1 MERREKWFWWLMAV
15 LALLLLAAGTVQVTR
30 QDWSARQN
38 EGRRKFGA
46 VYMTLNNPFY
56 VIVDEEIRTSVEN
69 HGDVLISRDPALSV
83 ERQKAEI
90 RELIEMGCQV
100 LFVNPVDWHELA
112 PVLEIARQAGVPVIA
127 IDTNVDDDSLVASTV
142 VSDNYMAGVQ
152 CAKHLISLVP
162 GGQVALLKHD
172 QARSSVDRIKGFRD
186 TLAAYPD
193 FHVVAEAE
201 CQGQL
206 ELAMPAMAGMLRE
219 HPDINIV
226 MALNDPAAMGALAA
240 LQQAGRLDSVLVYGV
255 DGAQEARDMIAQGH
269 MAATAVQA
277 PRRMG
282 QMAVEQAYRILAGEQ
297 PEPLLQLPTKLLTR
311 ENAATEVF
319 EAWE

>member
-1 MERREKWFWWLMAV
+1 MERREKWFWGLMAV
-15 LALLLLAAGTVQVTR
+15 LAILLIAAGTVQVSR

-38 EGRRKFGA
+38 ESRRKLGA

-56 VIVDEEIRTSVEN
+56 EVVDEEIRTSVEN

-90 RELIEMGCQV
+90 RELIDMGCEV
-100 LFVNPVDWHELA
+100 LFVNPVDWRELA

-127 IDTNVDDDSLVASTV
+127 IDTNVDDESAVMSTV
-142 VSDNYMAGVQ
+142 VSDNYLAGVQ
-152 CAKHLISLVP
+152 CARHLLSQAT
-162 GGQVALLKHD
+162 GGQIALLKHD
-172 QARSSVDRIKGFRD
+172 QARSGVDRIKGFRD
-186 TLAAYPD
+186 TLAAYPE
-193 FHVVAEAE
+193 FRVVAEAE

-206 ELAMPAMAGMLRE
+206 ELAMPAMTAMLQE

-255 DGAQEARDMIAQGH
+255 DGAQETRDMIVQGH

-282 QMAVEQAYRILAGEQ
+282 QLAVEQAYRILAGEE
-297 PEPLLQLPTKLLTR
+297 PEALLQLPTRLFTR
-311 ENAATEVF
+311 ESAETEEF
-319 EAWE
+319 AAWE

>member
-226 MALNDPAAMGALAA
+226 MALNDPAA

>member
-1 MERREKWFWWLMAV
+1 MERREKWFWGLMAV
-15 LALLLLAAGTVQVTR
+15 LAILLLAAGMVQVTR

-90 RELIEMGCQV
+90 RELIEMGCRV

-112 PVLEIARQAGVPVIA
+112 PVLEIAGQAGVPVIA

-152 CAKHLISLVP
+152 CARHLTSLVP

-282 QMAVEQAYRILAGEQ
+282 QLAVEQAYRILAGEQ
-297 PEPLLQLPTKLLTR
+297 PEPLLQLPTKLFTR

>member
-1 MERREKWFWWLMAV
+1 
-15 LALLLLAAGTVQVTR
+15 
-30 QDWSARQN
+30 
-38 EGRRKFGA
+38 
-46 VYMTLNNPFY
+46 
-56 VIVDEEIRTSVEN
+56 
-69 HGDVLISRDPALSV
+69 
-83 ERQKAEI
+83 
-90 RELIEMGCQV
+90 MGCQV

-282 QMAVEQAYRILAGEQ
+282 QLAVEQAYRILAGEQ
-297 PEPLLQLPTKLLTR
+297 PEPLLQLPTKLFTR

>member
-15 LALLLLAAGTVQVTR
+15 LALLLLAAGMVQVTR

-186 TLAAYPD
+186 TLAAHPD

-297 PEPLLQLPTKLLTR
+297 PEPLLQLPTKLFTR
-311 ENAATEVF
+311 ENGATEVF

>member
-15 LALLLLAAGTVQVTR
+15 LALLLLAAGMVQVTR

>member
-152 CAKHLISLVP
+152 CARHLISLVP

-311 ENAATEVF
+311 ENTATEVF

>member
-1 MERREKWFWWLMAV
+1 MERRERWFWWLMAV

-255 DGAQEARDMIAQGH
+255 DGAQETRDMIAQGH

-297 PEPLLQLPTKLLTR
+297 PEPLLQLPTKLFTR

>member
-1 MERREKWFWWLMAV
+1 LERREKWFWWLMAV

-297 PEPLLQLPTKLLTR
+297 PEPLLQLPTKLFTR

>member
-255 DGAQEARDMIAQGH
+255 AGAQEARDMIAQGH

-297 PEPLLQLPTKLLTR
+297 PEPLLQLPTKLFTR
-311 ENAATEVF
+311 ENGATEVF

>member
-152 CAKHLISLVP
+152 CAKHLVSLVP

>member
-15 LALLLLAAGTVQVTR
+15 LALLLLAAGMVQVTR

-152 CAKHLISLVP
+152 CAKHLISLVS

-311 ENAATEVF
+311 ENGATEVF

>member
-15 LALLLLAAGTVQVTR
+15 LALLLLAAGMVQVTR

-186 TLAAYPD
+186 TLAAHPD

>member
-15 LALLLLAAGTVQVTR
+15 LALLLLAAGMVQVTR

-186 TLAAYPD
+186 TLAAHPD

-269 MAATAVQA
+269 MAATAVQE

-297 PEPLLQLPTKLLTR
+297 PEPLLQLPTKLFTR
-311 ENAATEVF
+311 ENGATEVF

>member
-186 TLAAYPD
+186 TLAAHPD

-297 PEPLLQLPTKLLTR
+297 PEPLLQLPTKLFTR
-311 ENAATEVF
+311 ENGATEVF

>member
-152 CAKHLISLVP
+152 CAKHLVSLVA

-297 PEPLLQLPTKLLTR
+297 PEPLLQLPTKLFTR

>member
-297 PEPLLQLPTKLLTR
+297 PEPLLQLPTKLFTR
-311 ENAATEVF
+311 ENGATEVF

>member
-297 PEPLLQLPTKLLTR
+297 PEPLLQLPTKLFTR
-311 ENAATEVF
+311 ENGAAEVF